1 MGGVA
6 VGTMAGGRVPVDVMT
21 RESPHRQ
28 TTDRPQ
34 TSTLSLL
41 PFSPALITTH
51 PPRCMQTAPHTPGQP
66 LVVDSLRYTMVV
78 PSADYA
84 GAVLE
89 SRRQLASLGCTLF
102 DAKNFCEPVGS
113 EPVGF
118 EHVGSEHVGS
128 EPVGIRAVGFETL
141 GSESMGLR
149 LWDLSTSDQPCVC
162 TASISRPDRR
172 TPRPTH

>member
-1 MGGVA
+1 MGSVA

-34 TSTLSLL
+34 TSALNLL
-41 PFSPALITTH
+41 PFAPALITTH
-51 PPRCMQTAPHTPGQP
+51 PPRCLQAAPHTPGQP

-113 EPVGF
+113 EPVGSEHVGSEHVRS

-128 EPVGIRAVGFETL
+128 E
-141 GSESMGLR
+141 
-149 LWDLSTSDQPCVC
+149 LWDS
-162 TASISRPDRR
+162 SRGDPNPWVLDFGI
-172 TPRPTH
+172 